1 MNTTDRG
8 ERLMGDHRVSI
19 VISFDMHGHK
29 ANKDMWLNWS
39 DTIPEMLTEWLE
51 QQHDKAMD
59 KWLDQDNRREKKRV
73 SEIEKLEREQ
83 LKKLKEKYE

>member
-1 MNTTDRG
+1 
-8 ERLMGDHRVSI
+8 
-19 VISFDMHGHK
+19 
-29 ANKDMWLNWS
+29 
-39 DTIPEMLTEWLE
+39 
-51 QQHDKAMD
+51 MD